1 GRVRGDEGF
10 AAVGPELGDRLVLQR
25 DRDVAVEVVVV
36 EAVLAFGVAAGGPP
50 RFRRGVRLD
59 RCDRD
64 DRVLDGGFGGGGRM
78 VDGGDGL
85 DGHRV
90 RVERAH
96 GVGAGPGAQHRTG
109 LAGRVGLQGDGR
121 ADVPRGR
128 DLSVQ
133 GAEQVAAG
141 AGGAELRPP
150 WRRGPVEVA
159 DAGVVEPANEEHR
172 VSGLHGAGDGDGEVP
187 GGDMRL
193 GAGAECDGHS
203 VPLSRAGQRTLGAW
217 NSWTSC
223 GRGWTRTRS
232 ALTRSTMSR
241 PPPGTWRGSA
251 GRS

>member
-1 GRVRGDEGF
+1 
-10 AAVGPELGDRLVLQR
+10 
-25 DRDVAVEVVVV
+25 
-36 EAVLAFGVAAGGPP
+36 
-50 RFRRGVRLD
+50 
-59 RCDRD
+59 
-64 DRVLDGGFGGGGRM
+64 
-78 VDGGDGL
+78 
-85 DGHRV
+85 
-90 RVERAH
+90 
-96 GVGAGPGAQHRTG
+96 
-109 LAGRVGLQGDGR
+109 GR

-159 DAGVVEPANEEHR
+159 DAGVVEATDEEHR

-251 GRS
+251 GRSRPSGELWTCVTPRRQRQEGCRSPFVHFACSPCLTQTIRTTARRGVPR